1 MKGPSKRKTKSGRRL
16 SMAIGMVLLFYAWLC
31 PGMLRAGEFYRWVDE
46 NGVVHVSDA
55 FPPEEKKG
63 WKESVKRVRVPVRAP
78 EPVPWQ
84 ADEYRI
90 PFYKAPGGGIIVQG
104 ILDDTVSV
112 NLLFDTGASHM
123 VISETLASQ
132 LKPSSHDIR
141 KIKVHTAGGSIEART
156 SMIAKV
162 ALGDVFKENV
172 PALVTERDTRAQGFD
187 AILGLS
193 FLRDFKATVDYQNS
207 EIILKRP

>member
-1 MKGPSKRKTKSGRRL
+1 MKGPSKRKAKSRLRL
-16 SMAIGMVLLFYAWLC
+16 SMAIGMILLLYAWLC
-31 PGMLRAGEFYRWVDE
+31 PGTFSAGEFYRWVDE

-55 FPPEEKKG
+55 FPPEDKKG
-63 WKESVKRVRVPVRAP
+63 WKESVQRVRVPFTAP
-78 EPVPWQ
+78 QPMPWQ

-90 PFYKAPGGGIIVQG
+90 PFYQASGGGIIVQG
-104 ILDDTVSV
+104 VLDDTVPV

-123 VISETLASQ
+123 VISETLAKQ